1 MPNDSAQF
9 SLDAQTRFPLK
20 DWISSFDRFASS
32 FATGCLL
39 LFGGYL
45 ICDGLT
51 QHGVYNVIAFLMASP
66 ASGVVFTLP
75 LLVSAYLLGSV
86 SVLLSTVAFQL
97 CFRGYNDEYA
107 ILDRV
112 ENRGH
117 PILSKEVADIINAKR
132 LVLASCAIISH
143 RYGVSVLST
152 PSSQRRFPRTPPNA
166 VSNPRHLVYHSRG
179 FNTSLCKA
187 DSHHTASDS
196 QTTSFAISPF
206 TGLTGRLSRLL
217 ETPSNARL

>member
-9 SLDAQTRFPLK
+9 SLDAQTRFPMK
-20 DWISSFDRFASS
+20 DWISSFDRFATS
-32 FATGCLL
+32 FATGSLV

-107 ILDRV
+107 ILDSV

-132 LVLASCAIISH
+132 LVLAS
-143 RYGVSVLST
+143 GVPLFLIGTGFLCYLRPARSDAFLE
-152 PSSQRRFPRTPPNA
+152 PLRT
-166 VSNPRHLVYHSRG
+166 L
-179 FNTSLCKA
+179 LQ
-187 DSHHTASDS
+187 S
-196 QTTSFAISPF
+196 QT
-206 TGLTGRLSRLL
+206 R
-217 ETPSNARL
+217 